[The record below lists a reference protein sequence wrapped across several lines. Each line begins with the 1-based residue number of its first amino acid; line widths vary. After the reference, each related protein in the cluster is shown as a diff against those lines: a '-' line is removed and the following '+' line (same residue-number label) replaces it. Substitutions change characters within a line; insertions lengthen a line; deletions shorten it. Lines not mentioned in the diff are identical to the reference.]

1 MFKKRKERTIPETV
15 PGFSYD
21 ILRND
26 VIPELLGEDE
36 SMILYYSGKHLA
48 RKHQERALEDLALF
62 FEQTGWGRLTML
74 KEKPKQTSYELET
87 PFEINERAFSLETGF
102 LAQLKEAR
110 DGVVSEGSY
119 VVKKKQP
126 LTIEITILSDTKDPV
141 D

>member
-1 MFKKRKERTIPETV
+1 MFKKRKEREIPETI

-26 VIPELLGEDE
+26 LIPELLGEDE

-48 RKHQERALEDLALF
+48 RKHQERAIEDPVLF
-62 FEQTGWGRLTML
+62 FEQAGWGQLTLL
-74 KEKPKQTSYELET
+74 KEKSKQSHYELET
-87 PFEINERAFSLETGF
+87 PFQVNERAFSLETGF
-102 LAQLKEAR
+102 LAQLKEIR

-119 VVKKKQP
+119 TIKKKDP
-126 LTIEITILSDTKDPV
+126 LTVAITIMSDVKDPA